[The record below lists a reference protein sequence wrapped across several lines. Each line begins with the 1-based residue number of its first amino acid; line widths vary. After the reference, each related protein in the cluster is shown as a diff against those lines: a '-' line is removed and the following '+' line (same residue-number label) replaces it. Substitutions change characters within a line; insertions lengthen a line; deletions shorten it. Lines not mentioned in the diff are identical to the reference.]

1 MNFKQRNLYVLLDG
15 TTGEYLL
22 KHFAF
27 AYLIQK
33 HVQCYF
39 FYILC
44 MEAHAYGLYK
54 I

>member
-1 MNFKQRNLYVLLDG
+1 MNFKQRSLYLLLDG
-15 TTGEYLL
+15 RMGDKTLL
-22 KHFAF
+22 
-27 AYLIQK
+27 LSIQYQNICN
-33 HVQCYF
+33 VTYF